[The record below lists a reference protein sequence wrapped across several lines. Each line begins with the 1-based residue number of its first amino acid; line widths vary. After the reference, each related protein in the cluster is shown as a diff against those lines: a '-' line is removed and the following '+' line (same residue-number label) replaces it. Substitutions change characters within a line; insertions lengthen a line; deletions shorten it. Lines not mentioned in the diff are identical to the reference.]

1 MLHGAHA
8 IRFVVVAAV
17 ALVVISSSAL
27 AAAASTP
34 AAPEPQGQSEQW
46 RLAASRGGA
55 PAPQV
60 VVAQD
65 RVDQSRP
72 PHLTATQAHLAQ
84 QERRQ
89 DAAAAQAEVKE
100 QAEVRQLAAGQ
111 QHQAAQ
117 QQAAQEQAA
126 QQQAAKQGTPA
137 ETQAASAGSILQ
149 IIQQAFAPLGPAAV
163 QWALM
168 IARRESNYDPRAQN
182 PSGAS
187 GLFQF
192 MPSTFAKSPPGQA
205 GKSIWDPVANAEAAA
220 WMYTLG
226 RQNEWSTNY

>member
-1 MLHGAHA
+1 MLHRAHA

-27 AAAASTP
+27 ATAASHLAAPRLAAASP
-34 AAPEPQGQSEQW
+34 AAP
-46 RLAASRGGA
+46 A
-55 PAPQV
+55 PPV
-60 VVAQD
+60 VAAQD
-65 RVDQSRP
+65 RVDRSRQLRLASSQTQ
-72 PHLTATQAHLAQ
+72 LT

-89 DAAAAQAEVKE
+89 DAAAAAAEVKA
-100 QAEVRQLAAGQ
+100 QAEVRQLAAAQ
-111 QHQAAQ
+111 QRQAVQQQVAQQQAAQQQAAQ

-126 QQQAAKQGTPA
+126 TSVP
-137 ETQAASAGSILQ
+137 Q
-149 IIQQAFAPLGPAAV
+149 IIQQAFTPLGPAAV
-163 QWALM
+163 QWALT

-182 PSGAS
+182 PSGAA

-205 GKSIWDPVANAEAAA
+205 GKSIWDPLANAEAAA